1 MAKNNYYDILGVSKT
16 ATDNEIKKAYRKI
29 AMKYHPDKNPGN
41 KEAETKFKEAT
52 EAYDVLSDPEKR
64 KNYDAF
70 GSAEG
75 KPFGFNEGGFSGG
88 FNPFGADWTYD
99 FSNFNFSGFN
109 KSPESSSIRVNIQVP
124 FTKSIIGGDVDFSY
138 DRFEKCPDCQGSGTD
153 KNGKKITCPDCQGSG
168 FVEKLYGGFM
178 RTRLTCPKCGGKGIF
193 IDKPCKT
200 CKGSGLAKK
209 QKTISFKIPP
219 LVEPGTKF
227 VLKGMGNESIS
238 GSTAGNLVVII
249 DCPTA
254 DNIFERRNKND
265 IFCHASIS
273 YVDAMLGCDL
283 NINWL
288 DGRVLTTHI
297 PAGIQ
302 NGGLIRLP
310 NIVSNA
316 DLYIEVTIKVPSKLS
331 EKERELVQELKK
343 TDTFGKPIIEKRA

>member
-64 KNYDAF
+64 KNYDTF

-75 KPFGFNEGGFSGG
+75 KPFGFNEGSFSGG

-99 FSNFNFSGFN
+99 FSNFNFTYN
-109 KSPESSSIRVNIQVP
+109 NITY
-124 FTKSIIGGDVDFSY
+124 TK
-138 DRFEKCPDCQGSGTD
+138 DCQGSGTD

-200 CKGSGLAKK
+200 CKGSGLTKK

-238 GSTAGNLVVII
+238 GSAAGNLVVII

-283 NINWL
+283 DINWL
-288 DGRVLTTHI
+288 DGRVLTAHI

-316 DLYIEVTIKVPSKLS
+316 DLYIEVIIKVPSKLS